1 MCVYVVECVGVKVDR
16 VVFGSLMTSLEMAGV
31 SLTLLKLEPGWD
43 QYLGK
48 GCLSCLFQK
57 ELAVTVVVIAVYY
70 YYCFGCCCC
79 CC

>member
-1 MCVYVVECVGVKVDR
+1 MCGCSGVCGCEGIFVCVYVVECVGVKVDR

-48 GCLSCLFQK
+48 GCLSSK
-57 ELAVTVVVIAVYY
+57 SGI
-70 YYCFGCCCC
+70 
-79 CC
+79 